1 MPGQFGELRELL
13 QKPPSRRIFQQLIF
27 LYPNGKLAEDELEY
41 ARGHLETWPSSIHRT
56 LPRSWFR
63 EHRGE
68 FPNGLLLCNHI
79 SLGNQQSGGHD
90 FAAID
95 NQIIKALAAHDFLPS
110 IHTLTFSNNSM
121 GEQAGLD
128 LAPLQYARGFTG
140 LESIELRAHGLDHVE
155 ALFFNKHLDC
165 LRSFKADVMEEEA
178 LAIAKYAPRS
188 SWFHRLEHIEVRPWV
203 LDFLVERSRHE
214 EDCIRDFITW
224 ILEGDDFEQL
234 TSLGIGTDA
243 LNNEALSRLTSTST
257 LFSRLERL
265 ALQRT
270 IDPESDDLG
279 DYEPLE
285 ILCSAQ
291 MDHLKELFLW
301 GYDVSFEAA
310 SRIAEFLEQLSS
322 LQLHYCSYEEDYDES
337 ALRDILRHPARLEH
351 LVISYSRSH
360 MPGYLVCCFE
370 EPPEPRG
377 ICCTETMEYSHNGR
391 GNYEELEALFQIL
404 DLDSC
409 KNIVLDGN
417 QCVFWMDEFSSM
429 DAIPGRSVS
438 FVGGDVGS
446 EDWEHL
452 IPVIPELRIEKI
464 NAQSN
469 RLQGSLRD
477 LLVSGTLSHVNEL
490 DLSENAI
497 GSKCEVELFELYVAG
512 VSRDENQPPKP
523 SIRNLGLRRND
534 LAFYHLEFLR
544 ALLDFTA
551 VEHVDLRF
559 NNLDLKSPTSSCL
572 SSFENLRSLDLSG
585 MSSLIPSSCEV
596 SALLDVLPYKLE
608 FLDVSQSVTSLS
620 DLLVLSRHRPMLDIK
635 SDASLLT
642 ARGKSEISLEEQA
655 EIDRWM
661 RRRIFTE
668 HPARLEVFPW
678 STDAFSVTS
687 PGKTH
692 SSEDRRPLGTAH
704 TDPLMGRVFSD
715 YTHELSSEDN
725 RQEAASTWHE
735 MMSFIPPAWQP
746 VARRLE
752 ELGLP
757 APHDTGSEV
766 MSGGLTTAIRCV
778 FEWCRADS
786 DQVIML
792 VDKTLLEDEH
802 SYDARVIWVALSD
815 ADELETTMERLA
827 AILSGRA
834 L

>member
-27 LYPNGKLAEDELEY
+27 LFPNGKLAEDELQY

-79 SLGNQQSGGHD
+79 SLGNQQSGKHD

-95 NQIIKALAAHDFLPS
+95 NQIIKALAARDFLPS

-203 LDFLVERSRHE
+203 LDFLVERSRYE

-270 IDPESDDLG
+270 IDPKSDDLG

-310 SRIAEFLEQLSS
+310 SRITELLEQLSS
-322 LQLHYCSYEEDYDES
+322 LQLYYCSYEEDYVES

-351 LVISYSRSH
+351 LVISHSRRYTPYDS
-360 MPGYLVCCFE
+360 LLCCFE
-370 EPPEPRG
+370 EPLDPRG
-377 ICCTETMEYSHNGR
+377 ICCTEIMEYSHNGR
-391 GNYEELEALFQIL
+391 ANYNELEALFQIL

-438 FVGGDVGS
+438 FAGGDVGS

-452 IPVIPELRIEKI
+452 IPVIPELRIGKI
-464 NAQSN
+464 NAQYN
-469 RLQGSLRD
+469 RLQDGFCD
-477 LLVSGTLSHVNEL
+477 LLAPGTLSHVTEL

-497 GSKCEVELFELYVAG
+497 GSACEFELIRLFVTWISDA
-512 VSRDENQPPKP
+512 ENQPPKP
-523 SIRNLGLRRND
+523 AIRNLGLRRND
-534 LAFYHLEFLR
+534 LTFKHLEFLR
-544 ALLDFTA
+544 AALDFTA
-551 VEHVDLRF
+551 VEHVDLSF
-559 NNLDLKSPTSSCL
+559 NEFDIESSHSSCL

-596 SALLDVLPYKLE
+596 SALLDVLPNKLE

-692 SSEDRRPLGTAH
+692 PSEERRPLGIAH

-715 YTHELSSEDN
+715 YTHDLSSEDN
-725 RQEAASTWHE
+725 RQAAASTWHE

-757 APHDTGSEV
+757 APHDAGSEV

-778 FEWCRADS
+778 FEWSCNGS
-786 DQVIML
+786 EQTIML
-792 VDKTLLEDEH
+792 VDETLLEDKR
-802 SYDARVIWVALSD
+802 SYDARLVGANLSD
-815 ADELETTMERLA
+815 AEQLESSIEQLREL
-827 AILSGRA
+827 LS
-834 L
+834 